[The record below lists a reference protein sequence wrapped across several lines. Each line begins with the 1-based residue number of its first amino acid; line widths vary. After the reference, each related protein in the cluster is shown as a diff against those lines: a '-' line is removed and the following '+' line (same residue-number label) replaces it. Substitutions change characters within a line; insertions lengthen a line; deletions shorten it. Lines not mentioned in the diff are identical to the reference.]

1 MSIIHASSR
10 VLLLIT
16 TGLITLAV
24 LAVALATM
32 AEKADLGLKS
42 RDEAV
47 VRNGLISLGA
57 ELQSQVVPNAV
68 WDEAVKNLDNS
79 FDSVWAHDNIGIFFK
94 ATMKA
99 SFALVIDATDKPVYA
114 MVDGSDASLSPAEP
128 IWHRLSKLGHSI
140 RTQEEQRN
148 RRSSKDREET
158 LRAPIQASSFVETAG
173 RIFFVSATLVQSDFG
188 KMRITQDR
196 APIIITG
203 RELDA
208 SLLQQ
213 VGNRYMLDGIVLERG
228 RSLNHSGL
236 AYAFIRDDLGAVIGT
251 IHWRPHLP
259 GMTLLSTTLPW
270 AVIVMLGLFSGTV
283 YFYARSQRAEN
294 DLLGSE
300 RRAIDLAY
308 NDALTGLHNRAFLE
322 LTAPDFL
329 KEARELDLKPA
340 YHSVDLDQF
349 KQINDLYGHSIGD
362 EILKEAARRCRSE
375 CSPKDICVR
384 TSGDGFGVLQ
394 FSGGGDGAEEFVKR
408 LQARLLQPY
417 RLSVGHKSLS
427 TSIGSAI
434 ADDGSSDALE
444 VFRRADVA
452 LRFAKTAGGNA
463 VQLYDPATDHE
474 LHERNDLLEE
484 LRLDIAS
491 GRLEMVYQPQFDR
504 LGTMIGVEALVRW
517 SRAAHGAIS
526 PSVFVGVAED
536 AGLISQLGDLTIR
549 KALEDSKHW
558 PDLKTAINIS
568 ASQLRSEDFAMQ
580 MIGMI
585 VSAGVDPAKFEIEL
599 TEGVLLSELEVV
611 TANLAS
617 LRAAGLSVALD
628 DFGTGYSSLS
638 YLSRFPVD
646 KLKIDRS
653 FVTAL
658 GKSHKA
664 EALVEAIVTL
674 AQALEVRVI
683 AEGIETDEQWL
694 GLCAAGCTEFQGY
707 LTGRP
712 MSASQLVMSRRV
724 APLCLT
730 GPATRVV

>member
-10 VLLLIT
+10 ILLLIT

-24 LAVALATM
+24 LALALATM

-79 FDSVWAHDNIGIFFK
+79 FDSAWAHDNVGIFFK

-99 SFALVIDATDKPVYA
+99 AFALVIDAMDKPVYA
-114 MVDGSDASLSPAEP
+114 MVDGADASLSPAGP
-128 IWHRLSKLGHSI
+128 IWHRLSELRHSI
-140 RTQEEQRN
+140 RSQEELRTRLLTN
-148 RRSSKDREET
+148 DREET

-196 APIIITG
+196 APIIVIG
-203 RELDA
+203 RELDT

-213 VGNRYMLDGIVLERG
+213 LGNRYMLDGIAIERG

-236 AYAFIRDDLGAVIGT
+236 AHAVIRDDLGAAIAT

-259 GMTLLSTTLPW
+259 GMALLSTTLPW

-308 NDALTGLHNRAFLE
+308 NDALTSLHNRAFLE
-322 LTAPDFL
+322 LTAPDLL
-329 KEARELDLKPA
+329 KAARELGLKPA
-340 YHSVDLDQF
+340 YHSIDLDQF

-417 RLSVGHKSLS
+417 RLSVGQKSLS

-434 ADDGSSDALE
+434 ADDGRSDALE

-452 LRFAKTAGGNA
+452 LRFAKTAGCA
-463 VQLYDPATDHE
+463 QIYDPATDHE
-474 LHERNDLLEE
+474 LQERNDLLEE

-568 ASQLRSEDFAMQ
+568 ASQLRSEDFATQ

-653 FVTAL
+653 FVLAL

-664 EALVEAIVTL
+664 KALIEAIVTL

-683 AEGIETDEQWL
+683 AEGVETDEQWL

-730 GPATRVV
+730 GSAKRIAS